1 MKPGDLVRVFTD
13 TRDILHG
20 KIGILVEE
28 VDSVPVDSSF
38 SIFENESG
46 GMYIERFFS
55 VYVSGACYM
64 YGNFELILI
73 NSDRQI
79 M

>member
-1 MKPGDLVRVFTD
+1 MKAGDLVKVSTD
-13 TRDILHG
+13 MRDILCG
-20 KIGILVEE
+20 KVGLLIEE

-38 SIFENESG
+38 SIFDDEDG

-55 VYVSGACYM
+55 VYIDGMCYM

-73 NSDRQI
+73 GSCD
-79 M
+79 